1 MVKVVAEYLDAQ
13 SNPDASKY
21 VFAYHI
27 TVMNQGDRPATL
39 MTRHWII
46 TDGDQEKQEVHGTGV
61 VGQTPTIQAGED
73 FQYTSGVVLDT
84 PVGIME
90 GSYQMVDHLGAP
102 FDIPIKPFL
111 LSAKHM
117 VH

>member
-1 MVKVVAEYLDAQ
+1 MTTEYLDSQ
-13 SNPDASKY
+13 SKPDANKY

-27 TVMNQGDRPATL
+27 TVVNQGNGPATL
-39 MTRHWII
+39 MTRHWVI
-46 TDGDQEKQEVHGTGV
+46 TDGDQEKQEIHGAGV

-73 FQYTSGVVLDT
+73 FQYTSGVVLET
-84 PVGIME
+84 PIGTMK
-90 GSYQMVDHLGAP
+90 GSYQMVDHLGIP
-102 FDIPIKPFL
+102 FDTPIKPFL